1 MIYKY
6 KRQLTWLLHENTCQK
21 SFFRIVQSEL
31 QSLEFFL
38 PLTLKHIIA
47 LELELFYCNVEQEVG
62 EGQESLIKFT
72 DELVVFF
79 SKWEQARD
87 FFTFFSSLYRKSKY
101 FFVQL
106 HSLEQSIFM
115 YNVHIVLLN
124 RIIHK
129 VFNSPNIF
137 VRLAYGNNREFYIC
151 TLVYFKSEKSVIQG
165 RQSCT

>member
-1 MIYKY
+1 MKKETFSNVSSNINLLSLKNDTY

-47 LELELFYCNVEQEVG
+47 LELEPFYCNVEQEVG

-72 DELVVFF
+72 DELVFF

-87 FFTFFSSLYRKSKY
+87 FFTFFLQPLQKIEI
-101 FFVQL
+101 FF
-106 HSLEQSIFM
+106 
-115 YNVHIVLLN
+115 
-124 RIIHK
+124 
-129 VFNSPNIF
+129 
-137 VRLAYGNNREFYIC
+137 RLASQSRIGHIYVYIYSAASAEQDN
-151 TLVYFKSEKSVIQG
+151 TQG
-165 RQSCT
+165 F

>member
-1 MIYKY
+1 MKKETFSNVSSNINLLSLKNDTY

-72 DELVVFF
+72 DELVFLVNGNRL
-79 SKWEQARD
+79 ARF
-87 FFTFFSSLYRKSKY
+87 FFTFFPVSIENRI
-101 FFVQL
+101 FFVWL
-106 HSLEQSIFM
+106 HSLEQQVM
-115 YNVHIVLLN
+115 CTM
-124 RIIHK
+124 
-129 VFNSPNIF
+129 F
-137 VRLAYGNNREFYIC
+137 VGGC
-151 TLVYFKSEKSVIQG
+151 
-165 RQSCT
+165 